1 MHGHLANALNALVF
15 ENQVFAGR
23 NVKIFTDGQDT
34 VDQNARRYNALILNA
49 KTFLDHGAHAS
60 LCRHDG
66 SHPEIIS
73 RLLNHVEF
81 KGWILRAL
89 VQLRD
94 WAKARSADQLR
105 IIVFCRAGKHRSR
118 ACALVLQHCFERF
131 NANVTVQHLS
141 GKQCWERQNGN
152 LCKYCSHLGD
162 TDRHKALKR
171 AFEII
176 YGNPN
181 NRVEQ
186 TPKAKAM
193 PKRRAADSTCN
204 NNLMRAEPKPIP
216 KKRSA
221 DVAMQSNDSTNH
233 ADSSCDRLAS
243 GRLKARH
250 ETTANQSTQRIHA
263 MGSSSDLMHGSEVLT
278 LLKVLRSYL
287 GICGTDKNQWET
299 RWRTLEQELDL
310 PEDDLKRAIKT
321 LVGHGN
327 GSPQDRHLSASKAKR
342 MKR

>member
-1 MHGHLANALNALVF
+1 MHRQPANPPPVHLLSNRI
-15 ENQVFAGR
+15 FAYR
-23 NVKIFTDGQDT
+23 NVMIFTDGQDT
-34 VDQNARRYNALILNA
+34 VDGNAKRYNA
-49 KTFLDHGAHAS
+49 FVLDARIFSDPGAS
-60 LCRHDG
+60 LVLRRHDG
-66 SHPEIIS
+66 AHPEIIS
-73 RLLNHVEF
+73 RLSNHAEF
-81 KGWILRAL
+81 SAWIQKAL
-89 VQLRD
+89 AQLRD
-94 WAKARSADQLR
+94 WMEKKSGDELR
-105 IIVFCRAGKHRSR
+105 IIVYCRAGKHRSR
-118 ACALVLQHCFERF
+118 ACALVLQHCFETF

-141 GKQCWERQNGN
+141 GKQCWESQKGN

-171 AFEII
+171 AFDII

-287 GICGTDKNQWET
+287 GICGTDKDQWET

-327 GSPQDRHLSASKAKR
+327 GSLQDRHLSASKAKR
-342 MKR
+342 MKI